1 MDDPNCMSPGDG
13 TGMMPGNKGYTLL
26 ELLLTI
32 TIIALLCTL
41 AVQSYANSK
50 RRAQIAACQVYK
62 KQIDIFKSMPE
73 YNSAYITPEDIKTL
87 VKTYDRCYE
96 CHASANVQFYWAEGQ
111 F

>member
-1 MDDPNCMSPGDG
+1 MNQSF
-13 TGMMPGNKGYTLL
+13 TLL

-32 TIIALLCTL
+32 TVIALLCSL
-41 AVQSYANSK
+41 SIQSYANAK
-50 RRAQIAACQVYK
+50 RQAQIAACQVYK
-62 KQIDIFKSMPE
+62 KQIDTLKNMPE
-73 YNSAYITPEDIKTL
+73 YNRQYITPEDVKTL

>member
-1 MDDPNCMSPGDG
+1 MTPGDG

-96 CHASANVQFYWAEGQ
+96 CHASANVQFYWADVQ

>member
-1 MDDPNCMSPGDG
+1 MNQSF
-13 TGMMPGNKGYTLL
+13 TLL

-32 TIIALLCTL
+32 SVIALLCSL
-41 AVQSYANSK
+41 ALQSYANAK
-50 RRAQIAACQVYK
+50 RQAQIAACQVYK
-62 KQIDIFKSMPE
+62 KQIDTLKSMPE
-73 YNSAYITPEDIKTL
+73 YNNTYITPEDIMTL

>member
-1 MDDPNCMSPGDG
+1 MTPGDG

-41 AVQSYANSK
+41 AVQSYANAK

-62 KQIDIFKSMPE
+62 KQIDVFKSMPE
-73 YNSAYITPEDIKTL
+73 YNNPYITPEDIKTL

-96 CHASANVQFYWAEGQ
+96 CHASANVQFYWADGQ